1 MDWLFD
7 PEIWIALVTLTI
19 LEIVLGVDNI
29 IFISILSAK
38 VPPDQQRSAR
48 RLGLALAMFVRIGLL
63 LSISWIIRLTEPL
76 FAVAGHDFSGRDL
89 TLLLGGLFLLAK
101 STYEIHESLEG
112 DEEHRSAQATASF
125 ASVILQI
132 LVLDIVFSLDSVI
145 TAVGMVEQVGV
156 MVAAIVIAVGVM
168 LLSAEAISTFV
179 NDRPTVKILA
189 LSFLLLVGFSLVA
202 EAFHQEVPKGYLYF
216 AMAFSVFVELINQRI
231 RQRVPVRL
239 KRRQLAYDPA
249 SQPGGRA

>member
-1 MDWLFD
+1 MDWLFN

-38 VPPDQQRSAR
+38 VPAEQQRAAR
-48 RLGLALAMFVRIGLL
+48 RLGLALAMFVRIALL

-101 STYEIHESLEG
+101 STFEIHESLEG
-112 DEEHRSAQATASF
+112 HEGQSSVPATSSF

-156 MVAAIVIAVGVM
+156 MIAAIVIAVGVM
-168 LLSAEAISTFV
+168 LVSAEAISAFV

-216 AMAFSVFVELINQRI
+216 AMAFSVFVELINQRV
-231 RQRVPVRL
+231 RERVPVRL
-239 KRRQLAYDPA
+239 KSRALTGDPEHI
-249 SQPGGRA
+249 SGGHA

>member
-1 MDWLFD
+1 MDWLLN

-38 VPPDQQRSAR
+38 VPAHQQRSAR

-89 TLLLGGLFLLAK
+89 TLLLGGLFLLGK

-112 DEEHRSAQATASF
+112 DQAQASRKDTASF

-132 LVLDIVFSLDSVI
+132 LILDVVFSLDSVI

-156 MVAAIVIAVGVM
+156 MIAAIVIAIGVM
-168 LLSAEAISTFV
+168 LLSAEAISAFV

-202 EAFHQEVPKGYLYF
+202 ESFHQEVPKGYLYF
-216 AMAFSVFVELINQRI
+216 AMAFSVFVELINQR
-231 RQRVPVRL
+231 L
-239 KRRQLAYDPA
+239 ARRTPGHLGKA
-249 SQPGGRA
+249 SAS

>member
-1 MDWLFD
+1 MEWLLN
-7 PEIWIALVTLTI
+7 PEIWIALVTLTM

-29 IFISILSAK
+29 IFISILSDK
-38 VPPDQQRSAR
+38 LPGRQQRSAR
-48 RLGLALAMFVRIGLL
+48 RLGLALAMFARIGLL

-76 FAVAGHDFSGRDL
+76 FAVAGHDISGRDL
-89 TLLLGGLFLLAK
+89 TLLVGGLFLLAK

-112 DEEHRSAQATASF
+112 DEGHRSAQITASF

-132 LVLDIVFSLDSVI
+132 LALDVVFSLDSVI

-156 MVAAIVIAVGVM
+156 MIAAIGIAVGVM

-179 NDRPTVKILA
+179 NERPTVKILA

-202 EAFHQEVPKGYLYF
+202 EAFHQEIPKGYLYF
-216 AMAFSVFVELINQRI
+216 AMAFSVFVELVNQRVR
-231 RQRVPVRL
+231 RQAPVRL
-239 KRRQLAYDPA
+239 KRAYTN
-249 SQPGGRA
+249 

>member
-1 MDWLFD
+1 MDWLFN

-38 VPPDQQRSAR
+38 VPVEQQRSAR
-48 RLGLALAMFVRIGLL
+48 RLGLALAMFVRVALL

-101 STYEIHESLEG
+101 STFEIHESLEG
-112 DEEHRSAQATASF
+112 HEGQSSVPATSSF

-156 MVAAIVIAVGVM
+156 MIAAIVIAVGVM
-168 LLSAEAISTFV
+168 LLSAEVISTFV

-231 RQRVPVRL
+231 RERVPVRL
-239 KRRQLAYDPA
+239 KSRAPTGDPEHT
-249 SQPGGRA
+249 SGGHA

>member
-1 MDWLFD
+1 MDWLFN

-38 VPPDQQRSAR
+38 VPVEQQRSAR
-48 RLGLALAMFVRIGLL
+48 RLGLALAMFVRVALL

-101 STYEIHESLEG
+101 STFEIHESLEG
-112 DEEHRSAQATASF
+112 HEGQSSAPATSSF

-132 LVLDIVFSLDSVI
+132 LILDIVFSLDSVI

-156 MVAAIVIAVGVM
+156 MIAAIVIAVGVM
-168 LLSAEAISTFV
+168 LLSAEAISAFV

-231 RQRVPVRL
+231 RERVPVRL
-239 KRRQLAYDPA
+239 KSRAPTSDPEHA
-249 SQPGGRA
+249 SGGHA

>member
-1 MDWLFD
+1 MDWLFN
-7 PEIWIALVTLTI
+7 PEIWIALITLTI

-38 VPPDQQRSAR
+38 LPARQQRPAR

-89 TLLLGGLFLLAK
+89 TLLVGGLFLLAK
-101 STYEIHESLEG
+101 STYEIHDCLEG
-112 DEEHRSAQATASF
+112 DEGHRSAQVTASF
-125 ASVILQI
+125 ASVLLQI
-132 LVLDIVFSLDSVI
+132 LALDVVFSLDSVI

-168 LLSAEAISTFV
+168 LLSAEAISGSIEDLV
-179 NDRPTVKILA
+179 PLA
-189 LSFLLLVGFSLVA
+189 AGAGEAGESIESLGSALLKAREQGAAVVFLVA
-202 EAFHQEVPKGYLYF
+202 G
-216 AMAFSVFVELINQRI
+216 
-231 RQRVPVRL
+231 RVHAP
-239 KRRQLAYDPA
+239 P
-249 SQPGGRA
+249 RARP